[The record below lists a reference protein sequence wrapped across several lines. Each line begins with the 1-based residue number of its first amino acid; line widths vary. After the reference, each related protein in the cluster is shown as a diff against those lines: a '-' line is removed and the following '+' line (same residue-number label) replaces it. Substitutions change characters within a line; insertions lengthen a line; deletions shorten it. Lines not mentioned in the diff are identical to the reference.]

1 MKSFA
6 SSKSRSGFEPW
17 YEDIM
22 KNMVTGGGG
31 ITGIKDLAK
40 KGPAKY
46 FPGDAVADLTEAQKT
61 DMDRIRSFG
70 TQQITGGS
78 TLGLA
83 AQQLQDAYTNTDN
96 LAKASVK
103 NATQVQDAVNL
114 EAKGLSDYGTGLMD
128 YGTAATKTG
137 LTQDEYA
144 GYTPFQQAQ
153 LESMLA
159 GDVDATKLQDMQDAT
174 ARQGLA
180 ALRPNLAA
188 IRART
193 GSYQRGGGSGSE
205 KDRRLTE
212 ERYTQQMADT
222 WAPLAHKSYE
232 AAQER
237 RLPAGQLAL
246 SAQLAAQQLGTKG
259 ADIRTGA
266 SNLRLGAGDL
276 AQKGYGT
283 ALGAR
288 QLGVQAAGQAP
299 GIVGA
304 QMGSLGQGLSM
315 MDRYQ
320 GQKQAEIDANMAK
333 WNYNQNKD
341 TMHMRNMLGLMGGA
355 RVPTIGRGRPSA
367 LSSLMNF
374 GTMLS
379 GFM

>member
-70 TQQITGGS
+70 TQQITGGA
-78 TLGLA
+78 TLGQA

-96 LAKASVK
+96 LAKASVR
-103 NATQVQDAVNL
+103 NATGVQDDVNL
-114 EAKGLSDYGTGLMD
+114 EAKGLAGYGTGLMD
-128 YGTAATKTG
+128 YGTAATKPG

-205 KDRRLTE
+205 KDR
-212 ERYTQQMADT
+212 
-222 WAPLAHKSYE
+222 S
-232 AAQER
+232 
-237 RLPAGQLAL
+237 
-246 SAQLAAQQLGTKG
+246 
-259 ADIRTGA
+259 
-266 SNLRLGAGDL
+266 
-276 AQKGYGT
+276 
-283 ALGAR
+283 
-288 QLGVQAAGQAP
+288 
-299 GIVGA
+299 
-304 QMGSLGQGLSM
+304 
-315 MDRYQ
+315 
-320 GQKQAEIDANMAK
+320 
-333 WNYNQNKD
+333 
-341 TMHMRNMLGLMGGA
+341 
-355 RVPTIGRGRPSA
+355 
-367 LSSLMNF
+367 
-374 GTMLS
+374 
-379 GFM
+379 

>member
-31 ITGIKDLAK
+31 ITGINQLAK
-40 KGPAKY
+40 RGPAKY
-46 FPGDAVADLTEAQKT
+46 FKGDAVADLTEAQKT

-96 LAKASVK
+96 LAKASVR
-103 NATQVQDAVNL
+103 NATGVQDDVNL
-114 EAKGLSDYGTGLMD
+114 EAKGLAGYGTGLMD

-188 IRART
+188 IRSRT

-259 ADIRTGA
+259 ADVRTGA

>member
-259 ADIRTGA
+259 ADVRTGA

-367 LSSLMNF
+367 LSSLLNF

>member
-193 GSYQRGGGSGSE
+193 GSYQRVGGSGSE

-367 LSSLMNF
+367 LSSLLNF

>member
-96 LAKASVK
+96 LAKASVR
-103 NATQVQDAVNL
+103 NATGVQDDVNL
-114 EAKGLSDYGTGLMD
+114 EAKGLAGYGTGLMD

-259 ADIRTGA
+259 ADVRTGA

-304 QMGSLGQGLSM
+304 QMGALGQGLSM

>member
-96 LAKASVK
+96 LAKASVR
-103 NATQVQDAVNL
+103 NATGVQDDVNL
-114 EAKGLSDYGTGLMD
+114 EAKGLAGYGTGLMD

-259 ADIRTGA
+259 ADVRTGA

-367 LSSLMNF
+367 LSSLLNF

>member
-96 LAKASVK
+96 LAKASVR
-103 NATQVQDAVNL
+103 NATGVQDDVNL
-114 EAKGLSDYGTGLMD
+114 EAKGLAGYGTGLMD

-259 ADIRTGA
+259 ADVRAGA
-266 SNLRLGAGDL
+266 SNLKLGAGDL

>member
-46 FPGDAVADLTEAQKT
+46 FPGDAVANLTDAQIA
-61 DMDRIRSFG
+61 DMNRIRSFG

-96 LAKASVK
+96 LAKASVR
-103 NATQVQDAVNL
+103 NATGVQDDVNL
-114 EAKGLSDYGTGLMD
+114 EAKGLAGYGTGLMD

-259 ADIRTGA
+259 ADVRTGA

>member
-96 LAKASVK
+96 LAKASVR
-103 NATQVQDAVNL
+103 NATGVQDDVNL
-114 EAKGLSDYGTGLMD
+114 EAKGLAGYGTGLMD

-259 ADIRTGA
+259 ADVRTGA